1 MQTPTQLT
9 SPMPYPEV
17 CAGEPN
23 IKYAKAMLDNIG
35 GSNSEMSAVALY
47 FYNQL
52 VTSHEI
58 EISKVFRDICITEMQ
73 HLRIFG
79 MLALQLGENP
89 RFWTYTGQNLVYWT
103 PGYINY
109 PLELSNLLELSIE
122 SEREA
127 IQKYE
132 QQARWIADPN
142 VIANIKRI
150 LVDERRHVQELTQLY
165 EKYSRR

>member
-1 MQTPTQLT
+1 M
-9 SPMPYPEV
+9 
-17 CAGEPN
+17 A
-23 IKYAKAMLDNIG
+23 D
-35 GSNSEMSAVALY
+35 
-47 FYNQL
+47 
-52 VTSHEI
+52 
-58 EISKVFRDICITEMQ
+58 
-73 HLRIFG
+73 
-79 MLALQLGENP
+79 
-89 RFWTYTGQNLVYWT
+89 TGQNLVYWT